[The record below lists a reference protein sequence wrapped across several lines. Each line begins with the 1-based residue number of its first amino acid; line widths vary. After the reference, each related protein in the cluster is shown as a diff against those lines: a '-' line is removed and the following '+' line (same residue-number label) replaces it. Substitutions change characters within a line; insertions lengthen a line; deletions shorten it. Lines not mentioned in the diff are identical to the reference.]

1 MARYN
6 VLFLFCL
13 LITCFLV
20 PSFALSVVARPSC
33 SDFVFPNNK
42 VFASCTDLP
51 NLDSFLHWTYGPSS
65 TTLHVAYRHSQV
77 SSSTWVAWGINPTSK
92 GMVGTQAIVA
102 YTKPD
107 GTMAV
112 FTSPVNSYGT
122 QLQEGN
128 LSFPVSDLS
137 ASFLDNQMVIYAV
150 IELPE
155 NTTSVSHVWQD
166 GPVSGSTLGMHQVSG
181 NHLQSMGTLNL
192 SSGQASASHSGSSKN
207 QLKITHGVLNTV
219 SWGIMMPLGFMA
231 ARYLKSVGP
240 KADPLWFYVHIT
252 LQLPGYLLGMAGG
265 ATGLYLGVKSAGVHH
280 PCHMGIGFTLFCL
293 GLLQISALF
302 LRPAKDHKFRN
313 LWNLFHHLTGYT
325 VLLLSFAN
333 IWVGFYIL
341 KPAKAWIIVYGV
353 ISGAM
358 IVSTIVLEVW
368 KRLTQDGNTI
378 GANEASATN
387 TREDNKV

>member
-1 MARYN
+1 MARQK
-6 VLFLFCL
+6 LAFLFCL
-13 LITCFLV
+13 LMITCFLV
-20 PSFALSVVARPSC
+20 PTSLALSTTSANGSLC
-33 SDFVFPNNK
+33 SDFAFQNNQ

-51 NLDSFLHWTYGPSS
+51 YLDSFLHWTHNSS
-65 TTLHVAYRHSQV
+65 SSTLHVAYRHGQV
-77 SSSTWVAWGINPTSK
+77 GSSTWVAWGINPTSK
-92 GMVGTQAIVA
+92 GMIGTQAIVA
-102 YTKPD
+102 YPKPD

-112 FTSPVNSYGT
+112 FTTPVSSYGT

-137 ASFLDNQMVIYAV
+137 ASFLDSQIVIYAV

-166 GPVSGSTLGMHQVSG
+166 GPVSGSTLGMHQVYG

-192 SSGQASASHSGSSKN
+192 SSGQASESPSGSSKN

-231 ARYLKSVGP
+231 ARYLKAVGP

-252 LQLPGYLLGMAGG
+252 LQLPGYLLGMTGG
-265 ATGLYLGVKSAGVHH
+265 ATGLYLGIKSAGVHH
-280 PCHMGIGFTLFCL
+280 PCHMGIGITLFCL

-302 LRPAKDHKFRN
+302 LRPAKDHKYRYV
-313 LWNLFHHLTGYT
+313 WNWFHHLTGYT

-341 KPAKAWIIVYGV
+341 KP
-353 ISGAM
+353 
-358 IVSTIVLEVW
+358 
-368 KRLTQDGNTI
+368 
-378 GANEASATN
+378 
-387 TREDNKV
+387 